1 MPADETE
8 DNIEKNSYKHQIE
21 EKLERARSRYNFFRC
36 ERTLFTVLT
45 IGLTVAFATLIV
57 RKFVNIPPYTYI
69 TLISLFS
76 IYFLVSMATVFYR
89 WMGKSD
95 AASILDKKMGFKE
108 RLVTGLEYAEQ
119 NEDNKLFGLLVD
131 DIENKLDDDSIKHAL
146 PHKFPGSTKF
156 LVAVSVLFLIL
167 LFLPYMYPEKSDQIV
182 SNIEETVVEAP
193 DVIEDTAEE
202 SPGKDV
208 DEKMDAVAEKE
219 DKLKQEGEEAKEPQG
234 GQEDKKLAEA
244 KTEEPDNK
252 QEKQEK
258 KGESQLQ
265 AKTPEDKTKEEQ
277 LSKSVEK
284 EQQKQKTTNPL
295 QDQISNL
302 LSNINSKLDQLEG
315 KPGQEDKD
323 EGEKSELADG
333 EKQESQEKEDKSKQL
348 AGGEKEQPEDKK
360 EESGETTEA
369 SGSDQEPKL
378 ADKEKPESQ
387 EREDESK
394 QLASAENEQLE
405 NKKEEP
411 AESKDTSDT
420 EEEPPEEKQAEN
432 QKKEQKRKKSSKFRN
447 QKYCKSSQS
456 SYSLQKTMTVLLCQV
471 SPWVDQRKIR
481 LIHQRTDQA
490 RANKQSLLL
499 QMILPEHLSKNNSR
513 KSRVR
518 GLHKLINLRLHL
530 PVQIKRILRK
540 PNNEIPAKILMIK
553 QHKDS
558 SNRQGILLRPE
569 KQIASQQIVLNKQ
582 PNKRVRAVREIRKN
596 R

>member
-1 MPADETE
+1 
-8 DNIEKNSYKHQIE
+8 
-21 EKLERARSRYNFFRC
+21 
-36 ERTLFTVLT
+36 
-45 IGLTVAFATLIV
+45 
-57 RKFVNIPPYTYI
+57 
-69 TLISLFS
+69 
-76 IYFLVSMATVFYR
+76 
-89 WMGKSD
+89 MGKSD
-95 AASILDKKMGFKE
+95 AASILDKRMGFKE

-234 GQEDKKLAEA
+234 GQKDKKLAEA

-258 KGESQLQ
+258 KVESQLQ
-265 AKTPEDKTKEEQ
+265 AKTPEDKTKDEQ

-315 KPGQEDKD
+315 KPGQEDKG
-323 EGEKSELADG
+323 ESEKSELADS
-333 EKQESQEKEDKSKQL
+333 EKQESQEEEDKSKQL

-405 NKKEEP
+405 DKKEEP
-411 AESKDTSDT
+411 AESKDTSET

-432 QKKEQKRKKSSKFRN
+432 QKKEQKEEEKF
-447 QKYCKSSQS
+447 
-456 SYSLQKTMTVLLCQV
+456 
-471 SPWVDQRKIR
+471 KI
-481 LIHQRTDQA
+481 
-490 RANKQSLLL
+490 
-499 QMILPEHLSKNNSR
+499 PESKNTAKAR
-513 KSRVR
+513 KA
-518 GLHKLINLRLHL
+518 LI
-530 PVQIKRILRK
+530 PSKR
-540 PNNEIPAKILMIK
+540 
-553 QHKDS
+553 Q
-558 SNRQGILLRPE
+558 
-569 KQIASQQIVLNKQ
+569 
-582 PNKRVRAVREIRKN
+582 
-596 R
+596 